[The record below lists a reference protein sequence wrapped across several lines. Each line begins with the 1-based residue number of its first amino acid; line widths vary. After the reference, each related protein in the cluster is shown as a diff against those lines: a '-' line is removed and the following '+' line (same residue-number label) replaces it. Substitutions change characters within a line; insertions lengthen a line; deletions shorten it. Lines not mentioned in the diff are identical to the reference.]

1 MPMVLEARVI
11 RVDVIDE
18 GLHIVS
24 RSQVIESHQPFSIS
38 RNVRARELPNAAAVD
53 EFGVLLIF
61 AGSLALLYPADLL
74 PVSPERTEHEVELT
88 LGLGLVQED
97 LKACKR
103 LIHALRGQLTE
114 RHDLRNGAHALA
126 RICAHCF

>member
-1 MPMVLEARVI
+1 MVLEARVI

-61 AGSLALLYPADLL
+61 AGSASLHHQLL
-74 PVSPERTEHEVELT
+74 
-88 LGLGLVQED
+88 
-97 LKACKR
+97 
-103 LIHALRGQLTE
+103 
-114 RHDLRNGAHALA
+114 
-126 RICAHCF
+126 